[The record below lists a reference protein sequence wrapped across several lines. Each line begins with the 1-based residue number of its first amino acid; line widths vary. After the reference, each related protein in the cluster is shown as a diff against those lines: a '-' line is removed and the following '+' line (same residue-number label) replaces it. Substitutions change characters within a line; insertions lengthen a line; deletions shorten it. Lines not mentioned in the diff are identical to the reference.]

1 MAERTTATVLK
12 TGLQESRHE
21 AFLVADTV

>member
-1 MAERTTATVLK
+1 MAERTKATVLK

-21 AFLVADTV
+21 ASLVADIV